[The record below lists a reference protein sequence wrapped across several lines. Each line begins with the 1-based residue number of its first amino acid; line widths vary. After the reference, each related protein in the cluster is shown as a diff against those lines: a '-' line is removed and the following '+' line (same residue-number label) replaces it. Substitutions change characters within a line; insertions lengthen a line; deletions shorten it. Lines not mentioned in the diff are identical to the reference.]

1 MRRNRNRLNS
11 VAKTLRTKSVRAL
24 VAGCVFWSACQQT
37 TDDTEGSDEA
47 PDVAVVTVSQETV
60 ETRRGWTG
68 IVHSLRT
75 HVVTAREGGE
85 VAEVAVRDGDFVTA
99 DDLLARV
106 RQPELEARV
115 TVLRER
121 RTLLE
126 AELAG
131 WEELAQ
137 ADAAGPAE
145 VEQARL
151 RLMEVN
157 ESLDETEA
165 RLQGGALRAPVSGV
179 VTRVMAATG
188 AQVSAGVP
196 LMEIRRD
203 DALGMRLIV
212 PARERPY
219 LDLSERLRLVDSR
232 ERVWSI
238 ARVLSIDEP
247 EAPNGFVAVEVR
259 VDDDH
264 GGWPIEGKLVYSE
277 EREALVAPWT
287 AVARD
292 DDRNWV
298 ALVSGDPPVI
308 ERREVRLG
316 SGLSHGVEVADGLQ
330 AGDRIMRF
338 EPRSQPEGRRVV
350 AQGSDR

>member
-1 MRRNRNRLNS
+1 MSRNRKRWDS
-11 VAKTLRTKSVRAL
+11 VAKRFRTRSARTFM
-24 VAGCVFWSACQQT
+24 AGCVLWSACQQT
-37 TDDTEGSDEA
+37 TDDTEAADEA
-47 PDVAVVTVSQETV
+47 PDVAVVTVSEETI
-60 ETRRGWTG
+60 ETRREWTG
-68 IVHSLRT
+68 IVQSLRT

-85 VAEVAVRDGDFVTA
+85 VAEVVVRDGDTVAA
-99 DDLLARV
+99 DDLLVRV

-115 TVLRER
+115 MILRER
-121 RTLLE
+121 RMLLE
-126 AELAG
+126 AELSG

-151 RLMEVN
+151 RLMEVE
-157 ESLDETEA
+157 ESLGEAEA
-165 RLQGGALRAPVSGV
+165 RLEGGALRAPVSGL
-179 VTRVMAATG
+179 VTRVIAATG

-219 LDLSERLRLVDSR
+219 LDRSDRLRLMDSR
-232 ERVWSI
+232 EHSWSI
-238 ARVLSIDEP
+238 ARVVSVE
-247 EAPNGFVAVEVR
+247 EAEVPNGFVSVEVW
-259 VDDDH
+259 VEDDLGD
-264 GGWPIEGKLVYSE
+264 WPIEGELLYSE
-277 EREALVAPWT
+277 ERAALVAPWT

-316 SGLSHGVEVADGLQ
+316 AGLSHGVEVVDGLE

-338 EPRSQPEGRRVV
+338 EPRSQPEGRRV
-350 AQGSDR
+350 AAHGEAR